1 MIMKETVYKYSL
13 EIKDEQMVL
22 LPIGARILTV
32 QQQNNNIF
40 LWALVNSTASEEQ
53 AFTIR
58 IHGTG
63 HAISD
68 SDELEYINT
77 VQLYGG
83 KLVFH
88 VFVKR

>member
-1 MIMKETVYKYSL
+1 MKETVYKYHL
-13 EIKDEQMVL
+13 EIEDEQVVL
-22 LPIGARILTV
+22 LPTGSRILTV

-40 LWALVNSTASEEQ
+40 LWALVNPTSPNKQ

>member
-1 MIMKETVYKYSL
+1 MKETVYRYPL
-13 EIKDEQMVL
+13 ETKNEQVVL
-22 LPIGARILTV
+22 LPTGARILTV

-40 LWALVNSTASEEQ
+40 LYALVNPTYQNDQ

-58 IHGTG
+58 IYGTVQE
-63 HAISD
+63 ISD

-77 VQLYGG
+77 VLLYGG
-83 KLVFH
+83 RLVVH

>member
-1 MIMKETVYKYSL
+1 MKETVYKYPL
-13 EIKDEQMVL
+13 ETKNEQVVL
-22 LPIGARILTV
+22 LPTGARILTV

-40 LWALVNSTASEEQ
+40 LYALVNPTYQNDQ

-58 IHGTG
+58 IYGTVQE
-63 HAISD
+63 ISD

-83 KLVFH
+83 RLVVH

>member
-1 MIMKETVYKYSL
+1 MEKIYKYPL
-13 EIKDEQMVL
+13 EIKDEQVVL
-22 LPIGARILTV
+22 LPTGAKILTV
-32 QQQNNNIF
+32 QAQMDKPCI
-40 LWALVNSTASEEQ
+40 WAMVNPTSPNDQ

>member
-1 MIMKETVYKYSL
+1 MKETVYKYPL
-13 EIKDEQMVL
+13 EIEDEQVVL
-22 LPIGARILTV
+22 LPTGARILTV

-40 LWALVNSTASEEQ
+40 LWALVNPTSPNVQ

>member
-1 MIMKETVYKYSL
+1 MKETVYKYPL
-13 EIKDEQMVL
+13 EIEDEQVVL
-22 LPIGARILTV
+22 LPTGARILTV

-40 LWALVNSTASEEQ
+40 LWALVNPTSPNEQ
-53 AFTIR
+53 AITIR

>member
-1 MIMKETVYKYSL
+1 MKKTVYKYPL
-13 EIKDEQMVL
+13 EIEDEQVVL
-22 LPIGARILTV
+22 LPTGARILTV

-40 LWALVNSTASEEQ
+40 LWALVNPTSTNAQ

-83 KLVFH
+83 KLLFH

>member
-1 MIMKETVYKYSL
+1 MKETVYKYPL
-13 EIKDEQMVL
+13 EIEDEQVVL
-22 LPIGARILTV
+22 LPTGARILTV

-40 LWALVNSTASEEQ
+40 LWALVNPTSPNAQ

-63 HAISD
+63 HSISN